1 MDELRRR
8 ILLGAAAGTF
18 TGTGALTPMS
28 SAEAQTANAKRTSII
43 VIGAGV
49 AGLAAARQLV
59 RAGFVVTVLE
69 GRNRIGG
76 RVWTDVADGV
86 PLDIGAG
93 WIHGPAGGNPIATL
107 ATEAKARTYLTDDD
121 SITVAD
127 TVGSDAT
134 ESTFGTG
141 QIKFKAALAAVST
154 RMKQSIPDEA
164 LATALGIV
172 APNVLTDP
180 LSVFHLSYDLEF
192 DSGGWLETLSARSYS
207 NDSKYPG
214 KDVILPDGYKAV
226 PELLASGI
234 DIRLN
239 TSVTAIS
246 HSDNGVVV
254 TAGGMTF
261 NADYCI
267 ETLPLGVH
275 KANRV
280 QFSPPLSA
288 SKKASI
294 NVLGMGQINKVF
306 MIFDKSFWP
315 TDTQYFG
322 WQSPV
327 RGRYNYFMNY
337 RTFSDF
343 NCLVTF
349 GFGQQGAYVESLT
362 EAQLIQDI
370 TPVLKTIFGSV
381 ATAPRRAIRT
391 SWNSDPF
398 SLGAYSFAGVNSTS
412 QDHVTLAKP
421 SGSRLLHAG
430 EHTHELYRA
439 TVHGAFL
446 SGEREAKR
454 IISDVSPSS
463 AMPEPDRLF
472 NWAESFYPDLLS
484 PRGTTTLTQGIYTYR
499 YYSSTNVFVG
509 VDDKRNVLFLNA
521 AGLLQSV
528 GKIDDYTARIV
539 AAGF

>member
-8 ILLGAAAGTF
+8 LLLGAAAGTLA
-18 TGTGALTPMS
+18 GTGALTPMS
-28 SAEAQTANAKRTSII
+28 SANAQTTNAKRTSVI

-76 RVWTDVADGV
+76 RIWTEVVDGV
-86 PLDIGAG
+86 PMDVGAG
-93 WIHGPAGGNPIATL
+93 WIHGPEGGNPIATL

-121 SITVAD
+121 SISVSGAG
-127 TVGSDAT
+127 GSDAT
-134 ESTFGTG
+134 ESTFGIG
-141 QIKFKAALAAVST
+141 LNKFKTAIAAVAT
-154 RMKQSIPDEA
+154 RMEQSIPDEA

-192 DSGGWLETLSARSYS
+192 DTGGWLETLSARSYS

-280 QFSPPLSA
+280 QFSPPLSV

-315 TDTQYFG
+315 ADTQYFG

-337 RTFSDF
+337 RTFSNF

-349 GFGQQGAYVESLT
+349 GLGQQGAYLESLT
-362 EAQLIQDI
+362 EAQLIEDI
-370 TPVLKTIFGSV
+370 TPVLKTIFGSSAV
-381 ATAPRRAIRT
+381 APRRAIRT
-391 SWNSDPF
+391 GWNSDPF

-412 QDHVTLAKP
+412 QDHVTLSNP
-421 SGSRLLHAG
+421 SGSRLFHAG

-446 SGEREAKR
+446 TGEREAKR
-454 IISDVSPSS
+454 VISAVPPSS
-463 AMPEPDRLF
+463 SMSEPDRLL

-484 PRGTTTLTQGIYTYR
+484 PRGTITLTQGIYTYR
-499 YYSSTNVFVG
+499 YYAITNVFVG

-521 AGLLQSV
+521 AGLLQTV
-528 GKIDDYTARIV
+528 GKLDDYTLRIV